1 VSDAIKEEKTM
12 KLKSIVMMAAVAM
25 VLGACTTTQKKA
37 ESCACGAHSAEMAK
51 KDCSSGECPTKKTA
65 AGCAD

>member
-1 VSDAIKEEKTM
+1 M

-51 KDCSSGECPTKKTA
+51 KDCSSGECPTKKP
-65 AGCAD
+65 AGCADCQETEAKSGK